1 MKGTV
6 MNGCKYT
13 HNVFGATS
21 YEFNVL
27 KRSTNKKLGKWVTKG
42 RHKGKPIYTL
52 HLEVR
57 KNCPSSCYHWDN
69 CYDDN
74 MPFAHRFKYSKSLM
88 TKIWKEL
95 MTLDKRHQQGFLV
108 RLHVGG
114 DFPSVEYVDF
124 WEMALLTFKNL
135 SCYGYT
141 HHHYNRKRAGV
152 VHHATRQ
159 GIEWQ
164 DERDIGRAIKKL
176 RDKMWD
182 RFSVRFS
189 DMLEDKLSAN
199 SKELTDNG
207 ITCPEQLG
215 KTASCGT
222 CGLCWSK
229 DVKSVLFITH

>member
-1 MKGTV
+1 MKGTI

-21 YEFNVL
+21 YKFDLL

-88 TKIWKEL
+88 TRLWKEL
-95 MTLDKRHQQGFLV
+95 MKLDKKHQQGFLV

-124 WEMALLTFKNL
+124 WEMALLTFPNL

-141 HHHYNRKRAGV
+141 HHHWNRQPHDISNV
-152 VHHATRQ
+152 
-159 GIEWQ
+159 GIGWE
-164 DERDIGRAIKKL
+164 DEVNIGIAIKGL
-176 RDKMWD
+176 RDRHWD
-182 RFSVRFS
+182 RFSIRFS

-229 DVKSVLFITH
+229 EVKSVLFITH

>member
-1 MKGTV
+1 

>member
-1 MKGTV
+1 

-74 MPFAHRFKYSKSLM
+74 MPFAHRFKYSKSLL

-114 DFPSVEYVDF
+114 DFPSVEYVNF
-124 WEMALLTFKNL
+124 WEMALLTFNNL

-141 HHHYNRKRAGV
+141 HHHYNRKRAGAIQRV
-152 VHHATRQ
+152 A
-159 GIEWQ
+159 GIEWY

-199 SKELTDNG
+199 SKELTDEG

-222 CGLCWSK
+222 CGLCWNK

>member
-95 MTLDKRHQQGFLV
+95 MTLDKRHPQGFLV